1 MSDALAVLTA
11 GNLILSVGAGL
22 LAGGY
27 LAVFHP
33 TIPERGLGRRAAL
46 QGWYFG
52 FLGSIL
58 WVARIAFA
66 LARPGDPGVTDIGRV
81 AGGWLLWVLFAVFL
95 GVGAYLAG
103 VIRERRRGSAPR

>member
-1 MSDALAVLTA
+1 MSEVLGVLTI
-11 GNLILSVGAGL
+11 GNLVLSVAAGL

-33 TIPERGLGRRAAL
+33 TIPERGLGRRALL

-58 WVARIAFA
+58 YVARVAFA
-66 LARPGDPGVTDIGRV
+66 IARQASDPAEPTDIGRV
-81 AGGWLLWVLFAVFL
+81 VGGWLLWLLFAAFV
-95 GVGAYLAG
+95 GVGAYAAG
-103 VIRERRRGSAPR
+103 VVRERRQRA